1 MDNYICI
8 DGVKVLLN
16 DSQISEMRMILEK
29 RETKKDS
36 PFKRQKYGDGYYCIT
51 SNGEVRDA
59 CESGDSFDSV
69 HYDNANYCTD
79 EELLDQRALEE
90 ILARRL
96 WRYSME
102 HGGDK
107 IDWSSNKSK
116 YVIYYNVE
124 NGLFYITN
132 NVISQAINATYFIDR
147 KTAVDAIEMVIKPFM
162 KEYPSFKSYRTY
174 SAQLEKESNMKV
186 YVTYT
191 YNEIIDVPDDAT
203 DDEICDICAAEAPRG
218 DYDEFSWEKYDKLF

>member
-16 DSQISEMRMILEK
+16 DSQISELRGILEK
-29 RETKKDS
+29 RETKKNS

-102 HGGDK
+102 HDGDK
-107 IDWSSNKSK
+107 IDWSNNKSK
-116 YVIYYNVE
+116 YVIYYNAE
-124 NGLFYITN
+124 NGLFYTTN

-162 KEYPSFKSYRTY
+162 KEYPSFKSYRTCY
-174 SAQLEKESNMKV
+174 AQTEKESNMKV

-191 YNEIIDVPDDAT
+191 YNKVIDVPDDAT
-203 DDEICDICAAEAPRG
+203 DDEIRDICAAEAPRR

>member
-8 DGVKVLLN
+8 DGVKILLN
-16 DSQISEMRMILEK
+16 DSQISELRVILEK

-36 PFKRQKYGDGYYCIT
+36 PFKRQKYGDGYYYIS
-51 SNGEVRDA
+51 SNGEVGSTSELNFD
-59 CESGDSFDSV
+59 GDSIR
-69 HYDNANYCTD
+69 HDNANYCTD

-102 HGGDK
+102 HDGDK

-116 YVIYYNVE
+116 YVIYYNAE
-124 NGLFYITN
+124 NGLFYTTN
-132 NVISQAINATYFIDR
+132 NVISQAINTTYFIDR

-162 KEYPSFKSYRTY
+162 KEYPSFKSYRTH
-174 SAQLEKESNMKV
+174 SV
-186 YVTYT
+186 
-191 YNEIIDVPDDAT
+191 
-203 DDEICDICAAEAPRG
+203 
-218 DYDEFSWEKYDKLF
+218 

>member
-16 DSQISEMRMILEK
+16 DSQISELRAILEK
-29 RETKKDS
+29 RETKKS
-36 PFKRQKYGDGYYCIT
+36 SLFERQKYGDEYYFIN
-51 SNGEVRDA
+51 SIGEVGSSCD
-59 CESGDSFDSV
+59 FT
-69 HYDNANYCTD
+69 YDYDLTRYNNANYCTD

-102 HGGDK
+102 HNGDK

-116 YVIYYNVE
+116 YVIYYNAE
-124 NGLFYITN
+124 NGLFYTTN
-132 NVISQAINATYFIDR
+132 NVISQAINTTYFIDR

-162 KEYPSFKSYRTY
+162 KEYPNFKSYRTCY
-174 SAQLEKESNMKV
+174 AQTEKESNMKV

-191 YNEIIDVPDDAT
+191 YNKVIDVPDDAT
-203 DDEICDICAAEAPRG
+203 DDEIRDICAKEAPRG
-218 DYDEFSWEKYDKLF
+218 DYDEFSWENY

>member
-16 DSQISEMRMILEK
+16 DSQISELRAILEK
-29 RETKKDS
+29 RETKKS
-36 PFKRQKYGDGYYCIT
+36 PLFERQKYGDKYYYMDT
-51 SNGEVRDA
+51 SGEVNNA
-59 CESGDSFDSV
+59 YELGDSFDLV
-69 HYDNANYCTD
+69 RYNNANYCAD
-79 EELLDQRALEE
+79 EELLKQRALEE

-116 YVIYYNVE
+116 YVIYYDAE
-124 NGLFYITN
+124 NGLFYTTN
-132 NVISQAINATYFIDR
+132 NVISQAINTTYFIDR

-174 SAQLEKESNMKV
+174 YAQIQKESNMKV

-191 YNEIIDVPDDAT
+191 YNKFIDVPDDAT
-203 DDEICDICAAEAPRG
+203 DDEIRDICAKEAPRE
-218 DYDEFSWEKYDKLF
+218 DYDEFRWENY